1 MLQLQSFCIILLLIS
16 VYRLINCYVE
26 PDLDSGWDNDAETI
40 YGNQM
45 MYIAEQSRTNKDS
58 IITIE
63 TFPTEKVS
71 YFVGTGGLGDD
82 DNNTIIS
89 DFVKNLD
96 GINVQWEPTTFT
108 TFLKYL
114 PSAKHYIDI
123 GTWIGPTLFFA
134 TQLVPFSLGIEADP
148 SAFAYVSYNLAL
160 NRNRRWSEHTYLLS
174 AAVGV
179 GSGYNTT
186 PVHMSMLT
194 SQPGNSCSGVGKVII
209 TCGNDNAEKLFR
221 WKVNAYSLPNIM
233 HAYNIPS
240 KRTTFIKMDVESYE
254 CQLLPSWMQWLSQ
267 LGNNKPTLY
276 ISFHSQIVSCS
287 NEEYIA
293 IAEIA
298 KIYRKISCE
307 KYDINSPCLNED
319 QSNWALDTGTAI
331 FTDLHSHMEL

>member
-1 MLQLQSFCIILLLIS
+1 MIMSQLQSLCIILLLIS
-16 VYRLINCYVE
+16 VYCYVE
-26 PDLDSGWDNDAETI
+26 PDLESGWDEDGETI
-40 YGNQM
+40 YGKQM
-45 MYIAEQSRTNKDS
+45 MYIAKQTRSNKDS
-58 IITIE
+58 IMSIA
-63 TFPTEKVS
+63 TFPTENVS
-71 YFVGTGGLGDD
+71 YFVGTGD

-96 GINVQWEPTTFT
+96 GINVHWEPETFT

-160 NRNRRWSEHTYLLS
+160 NRNKRWSEHTYLLS

-179 GSGYNTT
+179 GSDVSST
-186 PVHMSMLT
+186 PVQMSMLT

-209 TCGNDNAEKLFR
+209 TCGNNNSEKLFR

-240 KRTTFIKMDVESYE
+240 KRTTFIKLDVESYE

-293 IAEIA
+293 IAEVA
-298 KIYRKISCE
+298 KMYRKISCE
-307 KYDINSPCLNED
+307 KYDKDSPCLNED